1 VQVAPFWHGN
11 DAHSSMLFA
20 QLKPFHPDAHAH
32 EYALTAWVHV
42 APLMHAPEAHS
53 SMSTAQ
59 LVPE

>member
-1 VQVAPFWHGN
+1 
-11 DAHSSMLFA
+11 MLFA